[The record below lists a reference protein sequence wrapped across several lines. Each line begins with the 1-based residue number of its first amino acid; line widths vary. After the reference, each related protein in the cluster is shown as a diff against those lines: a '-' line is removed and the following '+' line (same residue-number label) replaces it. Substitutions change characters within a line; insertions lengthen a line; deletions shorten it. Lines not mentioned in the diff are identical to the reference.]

1 MSIVKSIN
9 EIAELIPE
17 PDDRLYG
24 SLITEANPDIV
35 TDNPLFAFRVDNKTN
50 VVIGMFRV
58 TFVLTRKG
66 EKYYLMLAHYD
77 YEQHIGQAD
86 YLSFERPEGRKV
98 QLSDFPFITDEI
110 GIRVDSDKYNSNK
123 SRIYFGTL
131 PTDVKLLK
139 DALTGKKESKES
151 IVELEPTII

>member
-35 TDNPLFAFRVDNKTN
+35 TDNPLFAFRVDDKTN
-50 VVIGMFRV
+50 VIIGMFRV

-77 YEQHIGQAD
+77 YEQHIGQTD

-110 GIRVDSDKYNSNK
+110 GIRVDSDKYNNNK

-131 PTDVKLLK
+131 PTDVRLLK
-139 DALTGKKESKES
+139 EALQGKKEN
-151 IVELEPTII
+151 IVELEPTIV

>member
-1 MSIVKSIN
+1 MPIVKSIN

-24 SLITEANPDIV
+24 SIVTEANHDIV
-35 TDNPLFAFRVDNKTN
+35 TDNPLFAFRVDDKTN
-50 VVIGMFRV
+50 VIIGMFRV

-66 EKYYLMLAHYD
+66 ERYYLMLAHYD
-77 YEQHIGQAD
+77 YEQYIGQTD

-110 GIRVDSDKYNSNK
+110 GIRVDSDRYNK

-131 PTDVKLLK
+131 PTDVRLLK
-139 DALTGKKESKES
+139 DVLQGKKES
-151 IVELEPTII
+151 IVELEPTIV